1 MGVHYH
7 KGMRLIKCFLNI
19 IILCAQ
25 LILYSYAIDNTVE
38 ISFDEAI
45 KQAKV
50 HAYDI
55 KISDFDIF
63 IAKQGVRTARSE
75 YFPKLNIS
83 AGTEYT
89 KNFKDYTNS
98 SVTVVGDAF
107 INPYT
112 RYQSLMG
119 ITLTYNVFDFG
130 VRKNKLDIAKED
142 ILLKELLEKEQ
153 YQELELTLI
162 DTYSKLLITKK
173 QISLNEELL
182 SLAKKNLEYKTRL
195 FNAKEIS
202 KVELNEQLIE
212 VQKYE
217 KQLAE
222 LRLLAQESLNWL
234 TFYTKQEYSLD
245 NLIVKD
251 FKTVDFN
258 PMEFN
263 DYTKSLTWLIQE
275 KEIKKKELALNIAKN
290 NNMPKVNAYSRYYLY
305 GSDHSSYKDTMRDL
319 GASNYTIGASVYMP
333 VFDGFK
339 NKAEIEVANLELQQ
353 QLIKRDK
360 AIAEFMTRLAT
371 MRTNI
376 IYLNEQAKTSE
387 TICQELDDSL
397 KSVKRLV
404 DKKIS
409 TPIELNEAKIKLIEQ
424 KIELEKNTTTVV
436 AIEKA
441 IQALTTY

>member
-424 KIELEKNTTTVV
+424 KIKLEKNTTTIV

>member
-1 MGVHYH
+1 
-7 KGMRLIKCFLNI
+7 MRLIKCFLNI

-38 ISFDEAI
+38 ISFDEVI

-142 ILLKELLEKEQ
+142 IILKELLEKEQ

-387 TICQELDDSL
+387 AICQELDDSL

-424 KIELEKNTTTVV
+424 KIELEKNTTTIV

>member
-38 ISFDEAI
+38 ISFDEVI

-387 TICQELDDSL
+387 AICQELDDSL

>member
-195 FNAKEIS
+195 F
-202 KVELNEQLIE
+202 LH
-212 VQKYE
+212 
-217 KQLAE
+217 
-222 LRLLAQESLNWL
+222 
-234 TFYTKQEYSLD
+234 
-245 NLIVKD
+245 
-251 FKTVDFN
+251 FN
-258 PMEFN
+258 
-263 DYTKSLTWLIQE
+263 
-275 KEIKKKELALNIAKN
+275 
-290 NNMPKVNAYSRYYLY
+290 
-305 GSDHSSYKDTMRDL
+305 
-319 GASNYTIGASVYMP
+319 
-333 VFDGFK
+333 
-339 NKAEIEVANLELQQ
+339 
-353 QLIKRDK
+353 
-360 AIAEFMTRLAT
+360 
-371 MRTNI
+371 
-376 IYLNEQAKTSE
+376 
-387 TICQELDDSL
+387 
-397 KSVKRLV
+397 
-404 DKKIS
+404 
-409 TPIELNEAKIKLIEQ
+409 KLFI
-424 KIELEKNTTTVV
+424 
-436 AIEKA
+436 
-441 IQALTTY
+441 